1 MRATRIGPVV
11 AEITLIEHS
20 TAGNPPKV
28 FRAQTVS
35 IVHELSTVMESS
47 EGEFVPGHHPS
58 TVMWFGGN
66 VHELDDITDV
76 KIVAANGEV
85 LIEGELNR
93 FHGGPHEVDGGV
105 GFYVL
110 RPE

>member
-11 AEITLIEHS
+11 AEITLIENS

-47 EGEFVPGHHPS
+47 EGEFAAGRHPS
-58 TVMWFGGN
+58 TVVWSGGN
-66 VHELDDITDV
+66 VRELDDITDV
-76 KIVAANGEV
+76 KIVAGNGEV
-85 LIEGELNR
+85 LIEDELNR
-93 FHGGPHEVDGGV
+93 FHGGPHEVNRGV
-105 GFYVL
+105 EFYVL